1 MEVDVNY
8 SPCLSCKNLVRIDDD
23 GNLPVYTVF
32 CGLTGWKIIDDPCI
46 SCGLYERRMYDCH

>member
-23 GNLPVYTVF
+23 GDLPVYTVF
-32 CGLTGWKIIDDPCI
+32 CGLNGQPIINIPPDI
-46 SCGLYERRMYDCH
+46 SCESYERRLT